1 MGPMGPMGIWGQWA
15 YGVNGH
21 MGFMGLWGY
30 GVFRGIWDVMG
41 YGGVLRAAPGA
52 IMGWRTFRAL
62 RMVQQRA
69 AEVTRCHVT
78 SATALRAGNA
88 PDSQCPAQPIRAGE
102 TAHAP

>member
-1 MGPMGPMGIWGQWA
+1 MGSVGVMGSMGIWG
-15 YGVNGH
+15 
-21 MGFMGLWGY
+21 LWGC
-30 GVFRGIWDVMG
+30 GVMGYLGVLWDVMG